1 MKRDIKVLSEYFR
14 ERDSL
19 PAPLERDAIPGVCV
33 CGHRGPFKLRFKAH
47 VLYRHCPT
55 CNDAVDMDKRS

>member
-1 MKRDIKVLSEYFR
+1 MKRDIKVLSDYFR
-14 ERDSL
+14 ERDS
-19 PAPLERDAIPGVCV
+19 PSIVREGLERPGVCV
-33 CGHRGPFKLRFKAH
+33 CGHRGPFKLRFKNH